1 MWTEWYFWAFQA
13 LWAPVGVGS
22 VEQEPAPAT
31 AVLSSSEVPPA
42 LSAATAFVSAPV
54 PTSSPASSSSSA
66 LANFVA
72 LQIRGLSPSVAYL
85 EREHLLHGLG
95 ATTVHNA
102 PFHSVAFFRSD
113 AAAKAVIRRLHQRP
127 WSAAAAAAGPSGGNS
142 SSRNSLL
149 RVEYF
154 SPLPKQ
160 QAKTEALAAALA
172 VNAHRPC
179 DSSLKRLIT
188 TELQQCFSQKTSSS
202 SSSTSA
208 SSNHHH
214 SQSANFRFPLA
225 TSSIVHRISRHL
237 LENGHFYEQVLLLM
251 LRLGLH
257 PPFDEDNPVT
267 EGEGDENHLS
277 NICLPPSPPSQGKRR
292 PHDDSISSDE
302 SELETAAEEDQKAS
316 HILTLHYHP
325 PKRRR
330 RKKLKTGLVGEKAA
344 EWLPRTGKTA
354 SKSNSSETPLPLT
367 TTIEEVFEDVPPPPL
382 KQLIKV
388 SPLVTTSNSS
398 LAVPLSPPPSSPL
411 SSITSSSPPPPPL
424 NTTVESQS
432 FGTLSPTVKKPLSPP
447 PSSSISFDLASLTP
461 ADLVTEQELSSRRL
475 PPSEWPHYKVFAG
488 YRSNPV
494 CNRLYVKN
502 LHRLTALRDLYRLF
516 GRWVD
521 LNSSEQLQAFSIVK
535 LDKGRMRGQAF
546 VSFPTEAAAAE
557 ALQGTNGYVG
567 LPSGG
572 ASDELR
578 PIVVNFA
585 LSRKGSADSGDHQ
598 PL

>member
-1 MWTEWYFWAFQA
+1 M
-13 LWAPVGVGS
+13 
-22 VEQEPAPAT
+22 
-31 AVLSSSEVPPA
+31 
-42 LSAATAFVSAPV
+42 
-54 PTSSPASSSSSA
+54 
-66 LANFVA
+66 
-72 LQIRGLSPSVAYL
+72 
-85 EREHLLHGLG
+85 
-95 ATTVHNA
+95 
-102 PFHSVAFFRSD
+102 AFFRSD

-127 WSAAAAAAGPSGGNS
+127 WSDAARPGGGNS

-154 SPLPKQ
+154 SSLPKQ

-179 DSSLKRLIT
+179 DSSLKRCVFTFCEVEIWEFCTNMELLFASIRLIT
-188 TELQQCFSQKTSSS
+188 TELQQCFSKKTSSS

-214 SQSANFRFPLA
+214 PQSTSFRFPPS
-225 TSSIVHRISRHL
+225 TSSIVHRICRHL

-277 NICLPPSPPSQGKRR
+277 NICLPPPSPPLQSKRR
-292 PHDDSISSDE
+292 PHDDTISSDE
-302 SELETAAEEDQKAS
+302 SELETAAEENQKAS
-316 HILTLHYHP
+316 SILTVHYHP
-325 PKRRR
+325 PKKRR

-398 LAVPLSPPPSSPL
+398 LAVPLSPHSSSPL
-411 SSITSSSPPPPPL
+411 SSITSSSPPPPPPL

-432 FGTLSPTVKKPLSPP
+432 FGTLSQTVKKPLPP
-447 PSSSISFDLASLTP
+447 PPPPSSISFDLASLTP

-578 PIVVNFA
+578 PIVVVSF
-585 LSRKGSADSGDHQ
+585 LSLKVKNIKI
-598 PL
+598 

>member
-1 MWTEWYFWAFQA
+1 M
-13 LWAPVGVGS
+13 
-22 VEQEPAPAT
+22 
-31 AVLSSSEVPPA
+31 
-42 LSAATAFVSAPV
+42 
-54 PTSSPASSSSSA
+54 
-66 LANFVA
+66 
-72 LQIRGLSPSVAYL
+72 
-85 EREHLLHGLG
+85 
-95 ATTVHNA
+95 
-102 PFHSVAFFRSD
+102 AFFRSD

-127 WSAAAAAAGPSGGNS
+127 WSDAAAAAAGPSGGNS
-142 SSRNSLL
+142 SSRNFLL

-160 QAKTEALAAALA
+160 RAKTGVATAALA

-179 DSSLKRLIT
+179 DSSLKRCVFTFCEVEIWEFCTNMELLFASIRLIT
-188 TELQQCFSQKTSSS
+188 TELQQCFSKKTSSS

-214 SQSANFRFPLA
+214 PQSTSFRFPPS
-225 TSSIVHRISRHL
+225 TSSIVHRICRHL

-277 NICLPPSPPSQGKRR
+277 NICLPPPSPPLQSKRR
-292 PHDDSISSDE
+292 PHDDTISSDE
-302 SELETAAEEDQKAS
+302 SELETAAEENQKAS
-316 HILTLHYHP
+316 SILTVHYHP
-325 PKRRR
+325 PKKRR

-382 KQLIKV
+382 KQHIKV

-398 LAVPLSPPPSSPL
+398 LAVPLSPHSSSPL
-411 SSITSSSPPPPPL
+411 SSITSSSPPPPPPL

-432 FGTLSPTVKKPLSPP
+432 FGTLSPTVKKPLPLPP
-447 PSSSISFDLASLTP
+447 PPSSISFDLASLTP

-578 PIVVNFA
+578 PIVVVSLDEF
-585 LSRKGSADSGDHQ
+585 
-598 PL
+598 